1 MTRLAAALDAA
12 GGDEALATEDLD
24 AIQAAIDSWETVLAA
39 YWATTANN
47 EVVTLQSHVS
57 TILATLESTFASFQD
72 DMDDPSE
79 LRDFLTEGMWQLR
92 GSFLGAG
99 TAVLNFD
106 RDLID
111 AYAGLVV
118 DSVARAKKNC
128 DSGTIFAG
136 SDDTTCTV
144 FDDML
149 DDLAIVDNL
158 LGVCDFVDVDIPS
171 HVEFC
176 QTRDADDLP
185 SWTLDTLGVMNRY
198 ITFGSGAET
207 EISYTIE
214 QGSGMSQD
222 VDLTTDADGT
232 IAADFT
238 TEFTI
243 FGAKVHAGLG
253 LDQSAS
259 VTVNIGRG
267 AERSHDRD
275 HSVTITLADDD
286 PGDVFVVKI
295 EADPTFGTPVFT
307 TAGGESVCPGE
318 TSTSRRAESIT
329 IFDVLDQCTSDYG
342 SGLSAQGGGSTACD
356 ATNLVY
362 GDVAYF
368 SVIVQN
374 EVDLE
379 SVTAEW
385 ELPLDFALVS
395 PAVAWNA
402 GKDYY
407 ADDDEY
413 GPCGADGASLG
424 LKVSMVKDGAVGGTL
439 GKLEKGLAVGQWE
452 FLIAVEATTPGC
464 LEYNNVELRLSPS
477 CEYGMRSITQY
488 QEELVDGAVVVVNPV
503 WRNATYCDGSDDDDC
518 ENNAWDEDTE
528 PRAGWASTFAFDV
541 SWAAPDRRRLAAAP
555 APPAAAAPAAAP
567 PPPPDARPLLALAA
581 ATVLAALAGGFV
593 ALKSHLDAALASQQA
608 ALNRQLELIKAQLE
622 SARMSHKADV
632 QGVVQQLKA

>member
-1 MTRLAAALDAA
+1 
-12 GGDEALATEDLD
+12 
-24 AIQAAIDSWETVLAA
+24 
-39 YWATTANN
+39 
-47 EVVTLQSHVS
+47 
-57 TILATLESTFASFQD
+57 
-72 DMDDPSE
+72 
-79 LRDFLTEGMWQLR
+79 
-92 GSFLGAG
+92 
-99 TAVLNFD
+99 
-106 RDLID
+106 
-111 AYAGLVV
+111 
-118 DSVARAKKNC
+118 
-128 DSGTIFAG
+128 
-136 SDDTTCTV
+136 
-144 FDDML
+144 ML